1 MARQSRGRLH
11 SGRKQSPISR
21 SASAVARAEAQE
33 KRRESR
39 AKKWRERFRRIAL
52 SSYSSSRIVQ
62 NVCNL
67 FRFSA
72 DYARAVREATGSQF
86 VGAGYSGRQLRVEGL
101 ELRQMLSTTPWN
113 LGAPGNSQS
122 APTVVYVDDS
132 WAGTT
137 LGADADGA
145 GNIVPNWTGIGG
157 NANGSEFGVD
167 EFATIQDAIDA
178 VASGGQIYVYGGA
191 YAQPLVV
198 NTTVSMFGF
207 QAGIDARTRS
217 ATESVID

>member
-11 SGRKQSPISR
+11 FGRKQSPTSR
-21 SASAVARAEAQE
+21 RAAAVANAEAQAN
-33 KRRESR
+33 RRKSR
-39 AKKWRERFRRIAL
+39 AKKWRERFCRIAL
-52 SSYSSSRIVQ
+52 SSYSSSWIAK

-72 DYARAVREATGSQF
+72 DYMRAATSSRF
-86 VGAGYSGRQLRVEGL
+86 VGTVHSGRQLRVEGL

-122 APTVVYVDDS
+122 APSVVYVDDT

-137 LGADADGA
+137 LGTDADGA

-167 EFATIQDAIDA
+167 EFATIQDAINA
-178 VASGGQIYVYGGA
+178 A
-191 YAQPLVV
+191 
-198 NTTVSMFGF
+198 
-207 QAGIDARTRS
+207 
-217 ATESVID
+217 